1 MELKEA
7 GVNQICRL
15 LNLSKDTYYNS
26 KDPKEILKDKY
37 APLKPKLEKIIEENQ
52 AYGYRRIKKAI
63 LDEYSA
69 SINHKLLLKLLKIW
83 NLSLKRKIRKKKKS
97 VTEKILAFLQSRAN
111 LLRKAKVTGCFQAI
125 VSDIT
130 AIKYQGGIAYL
141 CVHLDYFGKMVY
153 GFKLSVNPNSDL
165 VIDSLKKAKH
175 TLKRKFKLRNLK
187 DIIFHQDRGSVY
199 TGYKNT
205 REILK
210 DNSLLSYSKK
220 GEPGDNATNEA
231 FFSRLKEEKRDE
243 FYEAKS
249 FEELERMVKEAIK
262 YYNCKRYHTSINLT
276 TPLKYTK
283 QAAKTYLTKKAAQVV
298 W

>member
-1 MELKEA
+1 
-7 GVNQICRL
+7 
-15 LNLSKDTYYNS
+15 
-26 KDPKEILKDKY
+26 
-37 APLKPKLEKIIEENQ
+37 
-52 AYGYRRIKKAI
+52 
-63 LDEYSA
+63 
-69 SINHKLLLKLLKIW
+69 
-83 NLSLKRKIRKKKKS
+83 
-97 VTEKILAFLQSRAN
+97 
-111 LLRKAKVTGCFQAI
+111 
-125 VSDIT
+125 
-130 AIKYQGGIAYL
+130 
-141 CVHLDYFGKMVY
+141 MVY

-165 VIDSLKKAKH
+165 VIDSLKKAKQ
-175 TLKRKFKLRNLK
+175 TLKRKFKLKNLK

-220 GEPGDNATNEA
+220 GEPGDNAANEA

-249 FEELERMVKEAIK
+249 FEELEQMVKKAIK

-283 QAAKTYLTKKAAQVV
+283 KAAKNHLTKKAAQVV
-298 W
+298 WWKGSGVKPFF